1 MNAKILKNLVWRIY
15 FINKKSII
23 FVFHKIDI
31 MQNLSHSIARAEN
44 NDFIIGLVD
53 SPDARA
59 FFYIYQNRLNGAS

>member
-1 MNAKILKNLVWRIY
+1 MIVFIKNKNVYLGL
-15 FINKKSII
+15 
-23 FVFHKIDI
+23 HKIDI
-31 MQNLSHSIARAEN
+31 MQNLLLSIARAEN